1 MINYIILCVII
12 VIFIFY
18 LNSINESF
26 TSPTCPKDL
35 ENYYINVYILDT
47 NKDYSPYI
55 NRDNVD
61 NIIIKSFNNLRKD
74 KPKYFLKNVETIDY
88 ETNLRNTYQYV
99 ETKKTNYIQDSHI
112 DTYVKNDVDLF
123 HHYLNNNNNDKMI
136 YMLNKMINNFDNY
149 NDINLFCIPYL
160 DSKILQV
167 NNKNNYIIGMYDKG
181 TPNRTIPF
189 LPSNLSYNWLSE
201 YINNEDGIK
210 YINNKI
216 LTLKGDDKVTKKS
229 YETKNDTYMEIVNT
243 IDEEETKENIKKLK
257 NDLIKNDYELS
268 QLYIID
274 HNKLHS
280 VKNIKNTKTKQAKI
294 KEEMK
299 KTKDKIKILID
310 KNKEINNKIKAC
322 DENIEKI
329 ISELKPKIYPTFNK
343 NYKLYLKKLYNELQ
357 DYYNRPSPNC
367 KKIQQYE
374 KQKLKLQT
382 FINKHK
388 KYYKNM
394 DLIIDLH
401 DIIDGKYNP
410 TKPSM
415 PNKPYKLQNTLDED
429 DLDKCT
435 NLTKSVLNTQ
445 CNNSKN
451 YQYDNQME
459 KQQTQID
466 LLNGEITN
474 PILSSSD
481 KEDLKNDL
489 NELILT
495 EAGNICFDS
504 IPSNIKP
511 LLNINSVINK
521 QPLNV
526 NSNDYYLNKFSNSYI

>member
-26 TSPTCPKDL
+26 SCPKCQKDL
-35 ENYYINVYILDT
+35 ENYNYINVYILDT
-47 NKDYSPYI
+47 NKNYSAYI

-61 NIIIKSFNNLRKD
+61 NIIIKSFNNLCED
-74 KPKYFLKNVETIDY
+74 NHKYFLKNVETIDY

-99 ETKKTNYIQDSHI
+99 ETKKTIYIQDNHI

-123 HHYLNNNNNDKMI
+123 HHYLNNNNDDEMI

-160 DSKILQV
+160 DSKILKI
-167 NNKNNYIIGMYDKG
+167 NNKNNYIIGLYDKG

-189 LPSNLSYNWLSE
+189 LPSNLSYNWLSDYNIYTDE
-201 YINNEDGIK
+201 IININENID
-210 YINNKI
+210 N
-216 LTLKGDDKVTKKS
+216 LKGEDTETKS
-229 YETKNDTYMEIVNT
+229 YFKTKNNIYMEIVKI
-243 IDEEETKENIKKLK
+243 IDEEETKANIKKLK

-294 KEEMK
+294 EEELN
-299 KTKDKIKILID
+299 KTKAKIKILID
-310 KNKEINNKIKAC
+310 KNKEINNTIKEC
-322 DENIEKI
+322 DEKI
-329 ISELKPKIYPTFNK
+329 ISELKPKIDPPFDK

-394 DLIIDLH
+394 DLIIDL
-401 DIIDGKYNP
+401 IIDLHAKVSKKKYLKNIDYN
-410 TKPSM
+410 KDINKCSNI
-415 PNKPYKLQNTLDED
+415 PNNLKLICD
-429 DLDKCT
+429 
-435 NLTKSVLNTQ
+435 
-445 CNNSKN
+445 NSKQ
-451 YQYDNQME
+451 YQYVNNIG
-459 KQQTQID
+459 KQDKID

-481 KEDLKNDL
+481 KEDLKDDL
-489 NELILT
+489 NELTFT
-495 EAGNICFDS
+495 EAANICFDS
-504 IPSNIKP
+504 IPSIPSNTKP
-511 LLNINSVINK
+511 LLNINSIINK
-521 QPLNV
+521 PPLNV

>member
-26 TSPTCPKDL
+26 SCPICPK
-35 ENYYINVYILDT
+35 NITPKYINVYILDT
-47 NKDYSPYI
+47 NKNYSAYI

-61 NIIIKSFNNLRKD
+61 NIIIKSFNNLRED
-74 KPKYFLKNVETIDY
+74 NHKYFLKNVETIDY

-99 ETKKTNYIQDSHI
+99 ETKKTNYIQDNHI
-112 DTYVKNDVDLF
+112 DNYVKNDVDLF
-123 HHYLNNNNNDKMI
+123 HHYLNNNNDDEMI

-160 DSKILQV
+160 DSKILKII
-167 NNKNNYIIGMYDKG
+167 NKNNYIIGLYDKG

-189 LPSNLSYNWLSE
+189 LPSNLSYNWLSDYNIYTDE
-201 YINNEDGIK
+201 IIN
-210 YINNKI
+210 INSNI
-216 LTLKGDDKVTKKS
+216 DNLKGEDTDTKS
-229 YETKNDTYMEIVNT
+229 YFKTKNNIYMEIVKI
-243 IDEEETKENIKKLK
+243 IDEEETKANIKKLK

-294 KEEMK
+294 EEELN
-299 KTKDKIKILID
+299 KTKAKIKILID
-310 KNKEINNKIKAC
+310 KNKEINNTIKEC
-322 DENIEKI
+322 DEKI
-329 ISELKPKIYPTFNK
+329 ISELKPKIDPPFDK

-415 PNKPYKLQNTLDED
+415 PTKPYKLQITLDED
-429 DLDKCT
+429 DLDKCSNIPN
-435 NLTKSVLNTQ
+435 NLKLICDESN
-445 CNNSKN
+445 N
-451 YQYDNQME
+451 YQYDNIIE
-459 KQQTQID
+459 KQEQID

-481 KEDLKNDL
+481 TEDLKDDL
-489 NELILT
+489 NELT
-495 EAGNICFDS
+495 FTKAANICFNPIPS

-521 QPLNV
+521 PPLNV